1 MRRLAILALTL
12 TLSITLAGCSSL
24 DALGPS
30 GSVEGTYS
38 LVLINGSRL
47 PYRFSTNVTLVSDDL
62 TLYRDGTYEDYSRYA
77 SGSSRVE
84 EGYYTS
90 RNGSLVFEPYSG
102 GSYQGAITGRVLTQ
116 IVSGYEQ
123 RFEKQ

>member
-1 MRRLAILALTL
+1 MRRIAMAALA
-12 TLSITLAGCSSL
+12 ITLAGCSSL
-24 DALGPS
+24 DSVGPS

-38 LVLINGSRL
+38 LALINGSRL
-47 PYRFSTNVTLVSDDL
+47 PYTFSNGVTLVSDEL
-62 TLYRDGTYEDYSRYA
+62 TLYRDGTYEDYSQYA
-77 SGSSRVE
+77 SGSSRSE

-90 RNGSLVFEPYSG
+90 INGSLVFEPYSG

-116 IVSGYEQ
+116 IVGGYEQ